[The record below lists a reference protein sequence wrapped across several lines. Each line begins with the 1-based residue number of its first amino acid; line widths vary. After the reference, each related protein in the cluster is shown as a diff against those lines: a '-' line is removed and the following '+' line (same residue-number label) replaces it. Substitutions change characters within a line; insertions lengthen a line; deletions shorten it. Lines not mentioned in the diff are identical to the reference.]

1 MKSYG
6 RMALAVMAVLVAET
20 SLARAEMLAMVV
32 YETKAEES
40 IRVLR
45 VEGADRS
52 REDGLAIIDVDPASE
67 AYGKV
72 LAKFPLPEGLAPHH
86 QFYNRDKTKIYV
98 TGTLRPMLHVV
109 DVTRAPYRL
118 KRIDTPGCERL
129 DTVTFSQDNRT
140 WWVTCIATD
149 KVLIGDGI
157 VDRVVGEIPIPVG
170 GPHGV
175 ALHPGLDRLIVTNL
189 GSFGNFREMV
199 TVVEASTGRVLSSH
213 KVSRELSPSGS
224 GPTDVLFVRRHD
236 PAIAYINVAFGGP
249 SKKGTLWVAAWK
261 PAKQEFEFQQVF
273 DFGTTEGGIPITINI
288 DYDENRLFVSSTNP
302 GHFHIFDITGD
313 PMKPK
318 LLKTLRAAQGAHHVA
333 LSPDGRLGFVQNGV
347 LNLPGLSDGSITVVD
362 LEKLE
367 VIDSI
372 NTFKDAGYA
381 INHILMLPEWH
392 RTLGE

>member
-1 MKSYG
+1 M
-6 RMALAVMAVLVAET
+6 
-20 SLARAEMLAMVV
+20 
-32 YETKAEES
+32 
-40 IRVLR
+40 
-45 VEGADRS
+45 
-52 REDGLAIIDVDPASE
+52 
-67 AYGKV
+67 
-72 LAKFPLPEGLAPHH
+72 
-86 QFYNRDKTKIYV
+86 
-98 TGTLRPMLHVV
+98 
-109 DVTRAPYRL
+109 
-118 KRIDTPGCERL
+118 
-129 DTVTFSQDNRT
+129 
-140 WWVTCIATD
+140 
-149 KVLIGDGI
+149 
-157 VDRVVGEIPIPVG
+157 
-170 GPHGV
+170 
-175 ALHPGLDRLIVTNL
+175 
-189 GSFGNFREMV
+189 
-199 TVVEASTGRVLSSH
+199 
-213 KVSRELSPSGS
+213 
-224 GPTDVLFVRRHD
+224 
-236 PAIAYINVAFGGP
+236 AFGGP

-372 NTFKDAGYA
+372 DTFKDAGYA

-392 RTLGE
+392 RTPGE